1 VQIAFVNFSREIP
14 IFSIYE
20 RCGTDEV
27 CIKDCRSLKANGG
40 ERAPA
45 IEVCTA
51 QINWFRRNRG
61 PRRCSGDLR
70 PDAILLHRD
79 LVHLDIVDFELAS
92 LLVHPEIDVVILVL
106 AAGLAE
112 VGAYE
117 IFPLLFQV
125 PHRLMDLDEVER
137 QRLAG
142 LVILDVEMAFL
153 VLMGGDVA
161 VDRAIEAVRLVPT
174 SRSLFAVPP
183 QPGLG
188 PASL

>member
-1 VQIAFVNFSREIP
+1 
-14 IFSIYE
+14 
-20 RCGTDEV
+20 
-27 CIKDCRSLKANGG
+27 
-40 ERAPA
+40 
-45 IEVCTA
+45 
-51 QINWFRRNRG
+51 
-61 PRRCSGDLR
+61 
-70 PDAILLHRD
+70 
-79 LVHLDIVDFELAS
+79 
-92 LLVHPEIDVVILVL
+92 
-106 AAGLAE
+106 
-112 VGAYE
+112 
-117 IFPLLFQV
+117 
-125 PHRLMDLDEVER
+125 MDLDEVER